1 MIIENIELLKK
12 IKISTMNDFF
22 FASLE
27 KDATFALRFEPP
39 YMLFCGSDQ
48 RYSKRKTIIVK
59 HKNHVKNL

>member
-27 KDATFALRFEPP
+27 KDAIFALRFEPP
-39 YMLFCGSDQ
+39 YMLFL
-48 RYSKRKTIIVK
+48 RLKTTVF
-59 HKNHVKNL
+59 